1 MAYGDG
7 DSVRELRRIG
17 AREVKPHNQHA
28 PGLGRLND
36 KLGSIAAQ
44 YRKRVDKELAKTS
57 RAERD
62 SA

>member
-1 MAYGDG
+1 
-7 DSVRELRRIG
+7 
-17 AREVKPHNQHA
+17 VKPHNQHA

-62 SA
+62 AN